1 MEKLFVE
8 IHDTSG
14 YSHRPATEEESR
26 LAMEINKERS
36 NLWALKAE
44 QEKYFKEELER
55 LTNKAVELKVD
66 KVFYDEHGY
75 VYYTRNFVATERSD
89 LI

>member
-8 IHDTSG
+8 IHDASG
-14 YSHRPATEEESR
+14 YSHRPATEEESK
-26 LAMEINKERS
+26 LARELEKERTALW
-36 NLWALKAE
+36 NLKQE
-44 QEKYFKEELER
+44 QERAFKEELER
-55 LTNKAVELKVD
+55 LDNKAIELKVD

-75 VYYTRNFVATERSD
+75 VYYSRNFVATGRSD